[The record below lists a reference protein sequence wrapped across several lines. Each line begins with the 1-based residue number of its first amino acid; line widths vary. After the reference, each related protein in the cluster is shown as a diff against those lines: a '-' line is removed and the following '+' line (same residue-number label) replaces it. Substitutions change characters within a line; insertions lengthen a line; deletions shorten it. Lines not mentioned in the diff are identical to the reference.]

1 MNTSGEI
8 TSGYL
13 SAADWVTPLWAKKLY
28 KPYGEQ
34 GADLMLE
41 MLAQPNGYEI
51 VGNNTGEW
59 FEEDRFHMYA
69 GVNANV
75 AAPGAGQSINFVIP
89 ASEVDPTTGLVY
101 PVVGNLIM
109 HSTTKAQYIIDSINQ
124 TTRVVRAV
132 PTLSTTN
139 QALTAG
145 DKFIVYSDSRAEG
158 SDGPNAQFSGVTSYN
173 WNTQII
179 RTSML
184 ASGTVLSTE
193 LKAVEGVNGGRGG
206 TYGQFYRGMEY
217 RNLLYMTGA
226 FIFGAKQNNP
236 DVETLSLSTTDGL
249 DVSITQR
256 GQNIDT
262 SGADIDET
270 SFYAMTDLL
279 ETQGANTN
287 YTFWGSKKRVDEIE
301 VNFKDY
307 LTNTNLGATA
317 QMYAEYAFGD
327 ATKIKGLEAT
337 FAFNQITIGGR
348 NFFIRKLGILSDPR
362 TYNIAGVTNN
372 PFQDLAYLIPMGKT
386 EVKNNKGAGVLV
398 PYVTVKNHSYGGF
411 DRYMRIWETG
421 AMANNNKTR
430 KDELVVDCLTDCG
443 YQFAAVNQFG
453 AFR

>member
-75 AAPGAGQSINFVIP
+75 AAPAAGAAQTFVIP
-89 ASEVDPTTGLVY
+89 ASEVDATTGLVY
-101 PVVGNLIM
+101 PVVGNMLM
-109 HSTTKAQYIIDSINQ
+109 HSFTKNQYVITAISGTSVTI
-124 TTRVVRAV
+124 V
-132 PTLSTTN
+132 PIKSTTT

-145 DKFIVYSDSRAEG
+145 DKFIVYSDTRAES
-158 SDGPNAQFSGVTSYN
+158 SDGPNAQFSGVTNYT

-179 RTSML
+179 RTAME

-193 LKAVEGVNGGRGG
+193 LKAVDGVNGGRGG
-206 TYGQFYRGMEY
+206 VYGQFYRGMEY

-226 FIFGAKQNNP
+226 FLFGAKQDNTA
-236 DVETLSLSTTDGL
+236 VESFSLSTTDGL
-249 DVSITQR
+249 DVSVTQR

-262 SGADIDET
+262 AGADIDET

-279 ETQGANTN
+279 ETQGATPN

-386 EVKNNKGAGVLV
+386 EVKNNKGAGALV

-421 AMANNNKTR
+421 AMANRNQTR
-430 KDELVVDCLTDCG
+430 KDELIVDCITDCG

>member
-226 FIFGAKQNNP
+226 FIFGAKQ
-236 DVETLSLSTTDGL
+236 T
-249 DVSITQR
+249 
-256 GQNIDT
+256 
-262 SGADIDET
+262 
-270 SFYAMTDLL
+270 
-279 ETQGANTN
+279 
-287 YTFWGSKKRVDEIE
+287 KKRVDEIE